1 MWKWDKPLDFAQQW
15 PVTCCPSLQFFCQ
28 EMELNILMC
37 KVGVIWLALPIT
49 CFYNEK
55 GNFTFIST
63 IFLKNKAFI
72 CMVNSPIHLF
82 NPQAYTLPEVQPQ
95 VIRQKNG
102 RMEQWLSHVDLSLGP
117 GSTTFQ
123 LYVTGQII

>member
-1 MWKWDKPLDFAQQW
+1 
-15 PVTCCPSLQFFCQ
+15 
-28 EMELNILMC
+28 
-37 KVGVIWLALPIT
+37 
-49 CFYNEK
+49 
-55 GNFTFIST
+55 
-63 IFLKNKAFI
+63 
-72 CMVNSPIHLF
+72 MVNSPIHLF

-95 VIRQKNG
+95 AIRQKNG